1 MKLKQL
7 LISTASIAALAVV
20 PMSIVSCGNN
30 NNNSVE
36 GLPPAGDSN
45 GSTPGGDSNN
55 QQPTIQYIDVESRND
70 MVRHILTSHYIVTEF
85 IRQATNKSFNETL
98 TSIKWTNTLKSMEPD
113 YNTMTTTNDGTY
125 YYYNIRTLTF
135 NYSGAKVL
143 EYSYNDKSGKPV
155 TNYISGNGSKTIFVD
170 LHFRSTKDLSKA

>member
-1 MKLKQL
+1 
-7 LISTASIAALAVV
+7 
-20 PMSIVSCGNN
+20 
-30 NNNSVE
+30 
-36 GLPPAGDSN
+36 
-45 GSTPGGDSNN
+45 
-55 QQPTIQYIDVESRND
+55 

-135 NYSGAKVL
+135 NYNGAKVL